1 MISGVRNCFF
11 YYFRS
16 YPFSIW
22 IFFQFFL
29 FFFNS
34 FLFYRGHILNFF
46 QNLYLIVKRFMIF
59 NESNIYSFRKFI
71 CIYLFI
77 SNRTMCRECFTEK
90 AFVCQVLLCTG
101 LIELARETCPSL
113 FSRVFLVLLTPES
126 EKKMWKNADEHQVS
140 TRRQYTFF
148 STLILTWVT
157 LKMFDCPFCFYRTRA
172 IISRSPFEATLVYK
186 PQILGQNFLV

>member
-1 MISGVRNCFF
+1 MLFF
-11 YYFRS
+11 YYYFRS

-22 IFFQFFL
+22 IFFQFML
-29 FFFNS
+29 FFLNS
-34 FLFYRGHILNFF
+34 LLFYRRHILDIF

-59 NESNIYSFRKFI
+59 NESNIYSFRKCI

-126 EKKMWKNADEHQVS
+126 EKKSE
-140 TRRQYTFF
+140 
-148 STLILTWVT
+148 
-157 LKMFDCPFCFYRTRA
+157 KMQMNTKCRPGVN
-172 IISRSPFEATLVYK
+172 IH
-186 PQILGQNFLV
+186 FLVR

>member
-1 MISGVRNCFF
+1 MTLWLSLSNLVVSTVSKRELRNEQCSNYPNFHPTRHTWINALRFYIVISGVRNCFF

-22 IFFQFFL
+22 IFFQFML
-29 FFFNS
+29 FFLNS
-34 FLFYRGHILNFF
+34 LSFYRRHILDIF

-71 CIYLFI
+71 STYLSQI
-77 SNRTMCRECFTEK
+77 ALCVGNASLRK
-90 AFVCQVLLCTG
+90 LLCVKYSSAG

-126 EKKMWKNADEHQVS
+126 EKKAKKCRWTPSVDPAS
-140 TRRQYTFF
+140 IYIF
-148 STLILTWVT
+148 
-157 LKMFDCPFCFYRTRA
+157 
-172 IISRSPFEATLVYK
+172 
-186 PQILGQNFLV
+186 